1 MPVVIALQADC
12 IKLAFIH
19 AATALDALILMN
31 KVGLL
36 PCSGYGVDRADP
48 DTGHAAD
55 TIFVVNHI
63 IEQVSALA
71 RPALLINRMLPV
83 LLREVV
89 QRGEDRIGRSLSQ
102 STQRCILDYIGEVVE
117 LLQILAGPLSVTDP
131 LQDLV
136 ETSVPDTA
144 RGTLSAR
151 LLHDEVEVEFCN
163 GDHAVIFIEY
173 DHSTRAHHGACSR
186 QALVINGRIQMLF
199 GQTPTGGS
207 AGLYRLEPLAP
218 LDATAYLVDNFTK
231 CNSHWHLDQS
241 HIVDLPGKRKH
252 L

>member
-89 QRGEDRIGRSLSQ
+89 QRGEDRIGK
-102 STQRCILDYIGEVVE
+102 VVP
-117 LLQILAGPLSVTDP
+117 IH
-131 LQDLV
+131 
-136 ETSVPDTA
+136 TA
-144 RGTLSAR
+144 M
-151 LLHDEVEVEFCN
+151 
-163 GDHAVIFIEY
+163 Y
-173 DHSTRAHHGACSR
+173 
-186 QALVINGRIQMLF
+186 
-199 GQTPTGGS
+199 P
-207 AGLYRLEPLAP
+207 
-218 LDATAYLVDNFTK
+218 
-231 CNSHWHLDQS
+231 
-241 HIVDLPGKRKH
+241 
-252 L
+252 